1 MTYSSF
7 AIRDVTTDVRGD
19 AGLVITRCSALFIMP
34 FVTTYT
40 SSKGITSYCVDLAG
54 IIN

>member
-19 AGLVITRCSALFIMP
+19 AGLVIRRCSALFIMP

-40 SSKGITSYCVDLAG
+40 RRPKGLLATVLT
-54 IIN
+54 